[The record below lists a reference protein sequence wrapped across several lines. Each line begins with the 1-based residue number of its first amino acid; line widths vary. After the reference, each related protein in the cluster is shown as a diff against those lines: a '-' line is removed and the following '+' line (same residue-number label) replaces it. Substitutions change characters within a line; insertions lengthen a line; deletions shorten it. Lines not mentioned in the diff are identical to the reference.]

1 MAGRTALRSEY
12 FISVDGGG
20 TQCRTQL
27 INKEGQTLAS
37 LTGGSANIW
46 SNFTGAMAQATQL
59 IDDTLKLA
67 GLSKAHHSATTA
79 ILGLAGANV
88 LSARQRAQ
96 AWHNNFGGWQV
107 FSDVETACLGAH
119 SGNPGAVV
127 ILGTGSQGA
136 VWNGAEF
143 HCVGGW
149 GLQLSDH
156 GSGALLGQQALRL
169 ALQAHEG
176 LQPMTPLTHALMA
189 QFDHSPQSLLS
200 WSSSAS
206 PAQWGQ
212 FSPLIFAHADEH
224 DLNAVALVRARADE
238 AMCLINHLTHQ
249 GDHPVALMGGLA
261 KPLLPWLAP
270 EVQQFIVPPAQNAL
284 VGALHWA
291 LARD

>member
-1 MAGRTALRSEY
+1 MRSEY

-46 SNFTGAMAQATQL
+46 SDFSGAMTQATQL
-59 IDDTLKLA
+59 IAETLRLA
-67 GLSKAHHSATTA
+67 GLGKEHHGATTA
-79 ILGLAGANV
+79 VLGLAGANV
-88 LSARQRAQ
+88 LSARRQAQ
-96 AWHNNFGGWQV
+96 SWPHDFGGWHV
-107 FSDVETACLGAH
+107 LSDVETACLGAH
-119 SGNPGAVV
+119 SGQPGAVL
-127 ILGTGSQGA
+127 IIGTGSQGA

-156 GSGALLGQQALRL
+156 GSGALLGHQALRL

-176 LQPMTPLTHALMA
+176 LQPMTPLTDALMA
-189 QFDHSPQSLLS
+189 QFDHSPQALLV
-200 WSSSAS
+200 WSGSAS

-212 FSPLIFAHADEH
+212 FSPLIFAHAAENDP
-224 DLNAVALVRARADE
+224 NGVALVNARADE
-238 AMCLINHLTHQ
+238 AMLLINHLTHQ
-249 GDHPVALMGGLA
+249 GDYPVALMGGLA
-261 KPLLPWLAP
+261 APLLPWLAP
-270 EVQQFIVPPAQNAL
+270 EVRQQIVPPAQNAL
-284 VGALHWA
+284 AGALQWA

>member
-1 MAGRTALRSEY
+1 MRSEY

-46 SNFTGAMAQATQL
+46 SDFTGAMTQATQL
-59 IDDTLKLA
+59 IAETLRLA
-67 GLSKAHHSATTA
+67 GLGKEHYSATTA

-96 AWHNNFGGWQV
+96 LWPHDFGGWHV

-119 SGNPGAVV
+119 SGQPGAVLV
-127 ILGTGSQGA
+127 IGTGSQGA
-136 VWNGAEF
+136 VWDGSGF

-149 GLQLSDH
+149 GLLLSDH
-156 GSGALLGQQALRL
+156 GSGSLLGHQALRL

-200 WSSSAS
+200 WSASAS

-212 FSPLIFAHADEH
+212 FSPLIFAHAAENDS
-224 DLNAVALVRARADE
+224 NGVALVKARADE
-238 AMCLINHLTHQ
+238 TTLLINHLTHQ
-249 GDHPVALMGGLA
+249 GDYPVALMGGLA
-261 KPLLPWLAP
+261 EPLLPWLAP
-270 EVQQFIVPPAQNAL
+270 EVQRQIVPPAQNAL
-284 VGALHWA
+284 AGALQWA
-291 LARD
+291 LARNY